1 MARVHVAA
9 VAHLCRTHY
18 RPAELARWT
27 NQGPGLYTA
36 LVRSATVVV
45 AERGGVVVGFAA
57 VSLAAGV
64 VRAVYVHPGHAGG
77 GVGQRLLARIERAA
91 RVYGVRR
98 LVLEATLNATRF
110 YLRAG
115 YRPVARTRSG
125 LGLKCVRMAKVLW
138 TPRRMPVP
146 LGGHSQGGGGVRGRL
161 RVAA

>member
-18 RPAELARWT
+18 RPHELARWT

-36 LVRSATVVV
+36 L
-45 AERGGVVVGFAA
+45 VGFAA

-77 GVGQRLLARIERAA
+77 GVGGRLLARIERAA

-98 LVLEATLNATRF
+98 LVLDATLNATPF
-110 YLRAG
+110 YSRAG

-125 LGLKCVRMAKVLW
+125 LGLKCVRMSKVLW
-138 TPRRMPVP
+138 TPRRLNAP
-146 LGGHSQGGGGVRGRL
+146 GSGGVRGRL
-161 RVAA
+161 